1 MLWDRMSH
9 DGRSLW
15 GYRVAVLSVTFL
27 VGLIAAYMLAT
38 RVNALEERGVGAP
51 ARAKFARKLLFS
63 PVYPV
68 SPFFLPWRPRRFESW
83 QSWQPRALEFDV
95 NGGEIVGEMTAQ
107 RSGYTGLALS
117 TSATL
122 DVAGKIR
129 DERFG
134 GDYSYEYYDDTTG
147 EWIPADDEDIETRQ
161 VNLDPEGFLA
171 DGTRELP
178 DGARFGEAGA
188 GFGGGG
194 VIGRAAGLE
203 NLGAGLGAVG
213 GALG

>member
-51 ARAKFARKLLFS
+51 AKAHRKLLFS

-122 DVAGKIR
+122 DVADKIR
-129 DERFG
+129 AERFG

-147 EWIPADDEDIETRQ
+147 EWIPADDEDIETQEQ

>member
-51 ARAKFARKLLFS
+51 AKAHRKLLFS

-122 DVAGKIR
+122 DVADKIR

>member
-51 ARAKFARKLLFS
+51 ANAHRKLLFS

-95 NGGEIVGEMTAQ
+95 NGGEIVG
-107 RSGYTGLALS
+107 GW
-117 TSATL
+117 
-122 DVAGKIR
+122 V
-129 DERFG
+129 
-134 GDYSYEYYDDTTG
+134 
-147 EWIPADDEDIETRQ
+147 
-161 VNLDPEGFLA
+161 
-171 DGTRELP
+171 
-178 DGARFGEAGA
+178 GEASS
-188 GFGGGG
+188 
-194 VIGRAAGLE
+194 VD
-203 NLGAGLGAVG
+203 
-213 GALG
+213 